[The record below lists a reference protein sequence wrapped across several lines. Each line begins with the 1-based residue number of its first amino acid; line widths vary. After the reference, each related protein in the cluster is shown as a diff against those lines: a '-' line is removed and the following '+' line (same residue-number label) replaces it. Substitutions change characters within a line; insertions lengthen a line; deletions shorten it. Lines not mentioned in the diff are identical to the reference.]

1 METKTKRCA
10 VCGMTAESELKR
22 EFEGETYYFHTAL
35 CMVSF
40 EIQLERI
47 IAERERLL
55 EDARRSMGIGEYE
68 HLLSPN
74 SGGCNDHA
82 RHG

>member
-1 METKTKRCA
+1 MEA
-10 VCGMTAESELKR
+10 NPELQR
-22 EFEGETYYFHTAL
+22 EFEGETYYFHTGL
-35 CMVSF
+35 CMITF

-55 EDARRSMGIGEYE
+55 EDARRSMGIGKYE